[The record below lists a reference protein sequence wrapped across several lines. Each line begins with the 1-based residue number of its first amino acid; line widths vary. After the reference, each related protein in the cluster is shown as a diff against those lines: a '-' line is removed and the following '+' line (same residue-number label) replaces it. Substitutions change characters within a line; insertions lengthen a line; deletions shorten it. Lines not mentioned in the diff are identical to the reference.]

1 MKTEQNKK
9 SNHRAPKT
17 KAAKRYPV
25 EKTGEPDLLKEAALA
40 YEVEVD
46 EPPMH
51 RTQIY
56 LSRPEHEFVQNEAAR
71 QGQPM
76 AAVIRALIDEKMD
89 VPESAWTNN
98 PLLSPPADPAFVGPE
113 DGAIN
118 HDHYINGG
126 PRKWMKRN
134 GQWVEAPPLPEDY
147 YANPASAAAYDR
159 MVEGKR

>member
-1 MKTEQNKK
+1 MKTERNKK
-9 SNHRAPKT
+9 SNPGAPKT
-17 KAAKRYPV
+17 KAAKHYPI
-25 EKTGEPDLLKEAALA
+25 EKTGEPDLLKEAAVA
-40 YEVEVD
+40 YEAEVND
-46 EPPMH
+46 APMH

-56 LSRPEHEFVQNEAAR
+56 LSRPEHEFVQIEAVR

-76 AAVIRALIDEKMD
+76 AAVIRAFIDEKMS

-98 PLLSPPADPAFVGPE
+98 PLLSPPADPDFVGPE

-118 HDHYINGG
+118 HDHYIYGV

-134 GQWVEAPPLPEDY
+134 GQWVEAPPVPEDY
-147 YANPASAAAYDR
+147 YADPASAAAYDR

>member
-1 MKTEQNKK
+1 MKREHK
-9 SNHRAPKT
+9 SKMEKATPKT
-17 KAAKRYPV
+17 RAALRYPI
-25 EKTGEPDLLKEAALA
+25 EQTGEPDLLKEAAA
-40 YEVEVD
+40 ACVAD
-46 EPPMH
+46 EPSML

-56 LSRPEHEFVQNEAAR
+56 LSKPEHEFVQTEAAR

-98 PLLSPPADPAFVGPE
+98 PLLSPPADPDFAGPE

-118 HDHYINGG
+118 HDHYIYGG